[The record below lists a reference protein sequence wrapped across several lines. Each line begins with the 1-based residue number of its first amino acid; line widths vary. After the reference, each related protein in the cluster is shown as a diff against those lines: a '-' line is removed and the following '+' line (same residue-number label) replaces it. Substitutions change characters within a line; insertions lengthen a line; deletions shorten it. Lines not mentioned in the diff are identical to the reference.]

1 MAVSRRGFVA
11 AAASAPVLMRA
22 SDALAQGVAPRR
34 GGTLQMMLTPEP
46 PVLQIGVN
54 QQGPTLAAAPK
65 MFQGLVSFSRTLEP
79 TPLLAKSWTISED
92 GKEYVF
98 RLQEGV
104 KWHDGQPFTA
114 DDVVFSIMKFHM
126 ELSPRARAIFSL
138 IETCEARDPHTVR
151 IVLKQAFQPFLL
163 MFDATAAAMVAKHL
177 FDGRDYRT
185 APAVQR
191 PVGTGPFKFVEWQR
205 GNFIRMDRN
214 DEYWKPGRPYLDSVI
229 YRIIPDSQSRR
240 LALESGQ
247 VLLSQASD
255 IEPFDIPQLR
265 QRPNLEVNTS
275 GWEYFSPL
283 SWLELYHRVK
293 PLDDARVRRAMSM
306 AIDRN
311 FIVNRLW
318 FGVGKPATN
327 PVASTTRFHDA
338 SARLAAFNVQ
348 AANRLLDEAGFPR
361 NAQGV
366 RFTLKHMPLPY
377 GEIWTRLSEYLRQAM
392 RQIGVALDL
401 ESTDAGSWARRVGN
415 WEYETTITFTYQ
427 FGDPTLGVERTYVS
441 TNIQRVTFTNTGGYA
456 NPRVDAL
463 FQQARASA
471 AAADRQRAFSEVQK
485 ILVEDVPQIWLME
498 LAFPTIHDKKVH
510 NVITSGLGVHTSFD
524 DVFIAG

>member
-1 MAVSRRGFVA
+1 MAVSRRGFMA

-22 SDALAQGVAPRR
+22 SEALAQGVAPRR

-65 MFQGLVSFSRTLEP
+65 MFQGLLSFSRTLEP

-98 RLQEGV
+98 SLQEGV

-126 ELSPRARAIFSL
+126 ELAPRARAIFQL

-151 IVLKQAFQPFLL
+151 IVLKQPFQPFLL
-163 MFDATAAAMVAKHL
+163 MFDATAAAMVPKHL

-214 DEYWKPGRPYLDSVI
+214 EDYWRPGHPYLDSII

-265 QRPNLEVNTS
+265 QRPNLEVNTN

-283 SWLELYHRVK
+283 SWIELNHRVK

-338 SARLAAFNVQ
+338 SARIAAFNVQ

-366 RFTLKHMPLPY
+366 RFTLKHIPLPY

-392 RQIGVALDL
+392 RNIGIALDL

-415 WEYETTITFTYQ
+415 WEYETTINFVYQ

-456 NPRVDAL
+456 NPRVDEL
-463 FQQARASA
+463 FQQARTSA
-471 AAADRQRAFSEVQK
+471 AADDRQRAFSEVQK

-498 LAFPTIHDKKVH
+498 LAFPTIHDRKVH
-510 NVITSGLGVHTSFD
+510 NVITTGLGVHTSFD

>member
-1 MAVSRRGFVA
+1 MAVSRRGFMA
-11 AAASAPVLMRA
+11 AAASAPVLMTVQEA
-22 SDALAQGVAPRR
+22 MAQGVAPRR

-65 MFQGLVSFSRTLEP
+65 IFQGLLTFSPTLEP
-79 TPLLAKSWTISED
+79 QPVLAKSWTISPD

-98 RLQEGV
+98 SLQENV

-138 IETCEARDPHTVR
+138 IETCEAKDPLTVR

-163 MFDATAAAMVAKHL
+163 MFDATAAAIVAKHL
-177 FDGRDYRT
+177 FDGQDYRT

-191 PVGTGPFKFVEWQR
+191 LVGTGPFKFTEWQR
-205 GNFIRMDRN
+205 GNFVRMDRN
-214 DEYWKPGRPYLDSVI
+214 ENYWKPGQPYLDTII

-265 QRPNLEVNTS
+265 QRPNLEVETK

-283 SWLELYHRVK
+283 SWIELNHRVK

-318 FGVGKPATN
+318 FGVGKPATG
-327 PVASTTRFHDA
+327 PVASTTRFFDA
-338 SARLAAFNVQ
+338 NAKIAAFNVQ
-348 AANRLLDEAGFPR
+348 QANALLDQAGYPR

-366 RFTLKHMPLPY
+366 RFTLKHIPLPY

-392 RQIGVALDL
+392 RNVGIALEL

-415 WEYETTITFTYQ
+415 WEYETTINFVYQ

-441 TNIQRVTFTNTGGYA
+441 SNIQKVTFTNTGGYA
-456 NPRVDAL
+456 NPQVDAL
-463 FQQARASA
+463 FQQARAAA
-471 AAADRQRAFSEVQK
+471 AAADRARYFSEVQK
-485 ILVEDVPQIWLME
+485 ILVEEVPQIWLME
-498 LAFPTIHDKKVH
+498 LSFPTVYDKKVR
-510 NVITSGLGVHTSFD
+510 NVITTGLGVSKSFD

>member
-1 MAVSRRGFVA
+1 MVLSRRGLIA
-11 AAASAPVLMRA
+11 AAATAPVLMRA

-65 MFQGLVSFSRTLEP
+65 MFQGLLTFSKTLEP
-79 TPLLAKSWTISED
+79 MPVLAKSWTISPD
-92 GKEYVF
+92 GKEYIF
-98 RLQEGV
+98 RLQENV
-104 KWHDGQPFTA
+104 KFHDGQPFTA

-126 ELSPRARAIFSL
+126 ELAPRARAIFQL
-138 IETCEARDPHTVR
+138 IETCEATDPHTVR
-151 IVLKQAFQPFLL
+151 IVLKQPFQPFLL
-163 MFDATAAAMVAKHL
+163 MFDATAAAIVPKHL

-191 PVGTGPFKFVEWQR
+191 PVGTGPFKFTEWQR
-205 GNFIRMDRN
+205 GNFVRMDRFE
-214 DEYWKPGRPYLDSVI
+214 DYWKPGQPYLDTII

-247 VLLSQASD
+247 VMLSQASD
-255 IEPFDIPQLR
+255 IEPFDIPALR
-265 QRPNLEVNTS
+265 QRPNLEVSTD
-275 GWEYFSPL
+275 GWQYYSPL
-283 SWLELYHRVK
+283 SWIELNHRVA
-293 PLDDARVRRAMSM
+293 PLNDARVRRAMSM

-311 FIVNRLW
+311 FIINRLW

-338 SARLAAFNVQ
+338 NAKIAAFNVR
-348 AANRLLDEAGFPR
+348 AANELLDAAGFPR

-366 RFTLKHMPLPY
+366 RFTLKHIPLPY

-392 RQIGVALDL
+392 RQIGIAFEL

-415 WEYETTITFTYQ
+415 WEYETTINFVYQ

-441 TNIQRVTFTNTGGYA
+441 TNIQRVTFTNTGGYS
-456 NPRVDAL
+456 NPQVDAL
-463 FQQARASA
+463 FQQARNAA

-485 ILVEDVPQIWLME
+485 ILVEDVPQIWLTE
-498 LAFPTIHDKKVH
+498 LAFPTIHDKKLH
-510 NVITSGLGVHTSFD
+510 GVITTGLGVHKSFD

>member
-151 IVLKQAFQPFLL
+151 IVLKQAFQPFML

-214 DEYWKPGRPYLDSVI
+214 EEYWKPGRPYLDSVI

-283 SWLELYHRVK
+283 SWLELNHRVK

-318 FGVGKPATN
+318 FGVGKPATG
-327 PVASTTRFHDA
+327 PVASTTRFYDA
-338 SARLAAFNVQ
+338 NAKIAAFNVQ
-348 AANRLLDEAGFPR
+348 AANALLDQAGFPR

-366 RFTLKHMPLPY
+366 RFTLKHIPLPY

-415 WEYETTITFTYQ
+415 WEYETTINFVYQ

-441 TNIQRVTFTNTGGYA
+441 SNIQKVTFTNTGGYS
-456 NPRVDAL
+456 NPQVDAL
-463 FQQARASA
+463 FLQARGAA
-471 AAADRQRAFSEVQK
+471 AAADRARAFSEVQK
-485 ILVEDVPQIWLME
+485 ILVEDVPQIWLTE
-498 LAFPTIHDKKVH
+498 LSFPTVHDKKVS
-510 NVITSGLGVHTSFD
+510 NVITTGLGVSKSFD

>member
-1 MAVSRRGFVA
+1 MALSRRGFVA
-11 AAASAPVLMRA
+11 AAASAPVLMSA
-22 SDALAQGVAPRR
+22 SEAMAQGVAPRR

-54 QQGPTLAAAPK
+54 QQGPTLVAAPK
-65 MFQGLVSFSRTLEP
+65 MFQGLLTFSKTLEAIP
-79 TPLLAKSWTISED
+79 QLAKSWTISPD

-98 RLQEGV
+98 KLQEGV
-104 KWHDGQPFTA
+104 KFHDGHPFTA
-114 DDVVFSIMKFHM
+114 DDVVFSITKFHT
-126 ELSPRARAIFSL
+126 ELAPRARAIFAL
-138 IETCEARDPHTVR
+138 IETCEATDPLTVR
-151 IVLKQAFQPFLL
+151 IVLKQPFQPFLL
-163 MFDATAAAMVAKHL
+163 MFDVTACAIVPKHL

-185 APAVQR
+185 APAVQH
-191 PVGTGPFKFVEWQR
+191 PIGTGPFKFTEWQR
-205 GNFIRMDRN
+205 GNFVRLDRFE
-214 DEYWKPGRPYLDSVI
+214 EYWKPGQPYLDTII

-247 VLLSQASD
+247 VLLSQTND
-255 IEPFDIPQLR
+255 IEPFDIPALR
-265 QRPNLEVNTS
+265 QRANLEVSTD
-275 GWEYFSPL
+275 GWQYFSPL
-283 SWLELYHRVK
+283 SWVELNHRVK

-318 FGVGKPATN
+318 FGVGKAATG
-327 PVASTTRFHDA
+327 PVASTTRFYDA
-338 SARLAAFNVQ
+338 NAKIAAFNVQ
-348 AANRLLDEAGFPR
+348 QANALLDQAGYPR
-361 NAQGV
+361 KADGS
-366 RFTLKHMPLPY
+366 RFTLKHMALPY

-392 RQIGVALDL
+392 RQIGVTLEM

-415 WEYETTITFTYQ
+415 WEYETTINFVYQ

-456 NPRVDAL
+456 NPQVDAL
-463 FQQARASA
+463 FQQARAAA

-485 ILVEDVPQIWLME
+485 ILTEDVPQIWLME
-498 LAFPTIHDKKVH
+498 LSFPTIHDKKVH
-510 NVITSGLGVHTSFD
+510 DVITTGLGVHKSFD

>member
-1 MAVSRRGFVA
+1 MAFSRRGLMA

-22 SDALAQGVAPRR
+22 SDALAQGIAPRR

-46 PVLQIGVN
+46 PVIQIGVN
-54 QQGPTLAAAPK
+54 QQGPTLVAAPK
-65 MFQGLVSFSRTLEP
+65 LFQGLLTFSKTLEP
-79 TPLLAKSWTISED
+79 LPVLAKSWTISPD

-98 RLQEGV
+98 SLQENV

-126 ELSPRARAIFSL
+126 ELAPRARAIFQL
-138 IETCEARDPHTVR
+138 IETCEAKDPHTVR

-163 MFDATAAAMVAKHL
+163 MFDVTAAAIVPKHL

-185 APAVQR
+185 APAVQH
-191 PVGTGPFKFVEWQR
+191 PIGTGPFKFTEWQR
-205 GNFIRMDRN
+205 GNFIRLDRF
-214 DEYWKPGRPYLDSVI
+214 DDYWKPGQPYLDTII

-247 VLLSQASD
+247 VLMSQTND
-255 IEPFDIPQLR
+255 IEPFDIPALR
-265 QRPNLEVNTS
+265 QRPNLEVSTD
-275 GWEYFSPL
+275 GWQYFSPL
-283 SWLELYHRVK
+283 SWIEINHRVK
-293 PLDDARVRRAMSM
+293 PLDDARVRQAMSM

-318 FGVGKPATN
+318 FGIGKPATG
-327 PVASTTRFHDA
+327 PVASTTRFFDA
-338 SARLAAFNVQ
+338 NAKIAAFNVR
-348 AANRLLDEAGFPR
+348 AANELLDSAGYPR

-366 RFTLKHMPLPY
+366 RFSVKHMPLPY

-392 RQIGVALDL
+392 RQIGVQFEL
-401 ESTDAGSWARRVGN
+401 ESTDAGSWAGRVGK
-415 WEYETTITFTYQ
+415 WEYETTINFVYQ
-427 FGDPTLGVERTYVS
+427 FGDPTLGVERTYAS
-441 TNIQRVTFTNTGGYA
+441 TNIQKVTFTNTGGYA
-456 NPRVDAL
+456 NPQVDAL
-463 FQQARASA
+463 FQTARTSP
-471 AAADRQRAFSEVQK
+471 AAADRQRAFSDVQK

-510 NVITSGLGVHTSFD
+510 DVITTGLGVHKSFD